1 MVGFQLEEI
10 NTSRLSLGRNRDMR
24 CNGYLSKSFALD
36 VHCKIIEK
44 FLYDGIQIIY
54 FCQKCQKQ
62 TIICKVLKNK
72 KININ

>member
-10 NTSRLSLGRNRDMR
+10 NTSRLSLGRKRDMR

-36 VHCKIIEK
+36 VHCKVIEK

-54 FCQKCQKQ
+54 FCQNA
-62 TIICKVLKNK
+62 KNK
-72 KININ
+72 QLYVKY